1 MAYTILIIDDEP
13 MLTDLLSEHLTHHGY
28 RTHTAN
34 NSAQALELLRDQPD
48 LIVLDLALPDGLK
61 LCQQIHNYGAYPLL
75 LLTDHI
81 PQPSQAD
88 GFQADK
94 DSYLTKPFR
103 LCELTAHITA
113 HLPQVP
119 KAAFY
124 AGFQFN
130 RSDQTVFF
138 NAVELSFSK
147 REFDL
152 MEFLITHPNQ
162 VFDQKQLYEAVWNCN
177 TKGNS
182 TTVRE
187 HIRKIRAKL
196 KTITGRDH
204 IETVWGVGYKWK
216 S

>member
-1 MAYTILIIDDEP
+1 MAYTILIIDAEP

-34 NSAQALELLRDQPD
+34 NSAQALELLRDQ
-48 LIVLDLALPDGLK
+48 

-94 DSYLTKPFR
+94 DAYLTKPFR

-138 NAVELSFSK
+138 NEVELSFSK

>member
-1 MAYTILIIDDEP
+1 M
-13 MLTDLLSEHLTHHGY
+13 
-28 RTHTAN
+28 
-34 NSAQALELLRDQPD
+34 
-48 LIVLDLALPDGLK
+48 
-61 LCQQIHNYGAYPLL
+61 
-75 LLTDHI
+75 
-81 PQPSQAD
+81 
-88 GFQADK
+88 
-94 DSYLTKPFR
+94 
-103 LCELTAHITA
+103 
-113 HLPQVP
+113 
-119 KAAFY
+119 
-124 AGFQFN
+124 
-130 RSDQTVFF
+130 
-138 NAVELSFSK
+138 ELSFSK

-162 VFDQKQLYEAVWNCN
+162 VFDQKLYEAVWNCN